1 MALRANEKANAE
13 AARNC
18 CKEMKMRNGG
28 SRTDLMIFEGN
39 NIAIEPITWD
49 FGVGINLITKW
60 YLGCA

>member
-1 MALRANEKANAE
+1 
-13 AARNC
+13 
-18 CKEMKMRNGG
+18 MRNGG

-60 YLGCA
+60 YSGCA

>member
-1 MALRANEKANAE
+1 
-13 AARNC
+13 
-18 CKEMKMRNGG
+18 MRKQHGSEQGSGG
-28 SRTDLMIFEGN
+28 SKTDLMIFEGN